1 MSGCKTGLPGGTT
14 GNKNNPSNKK
24 MLEAL
29 ITSKT
34 RIKLM
39 LKFFLNINSTG
50 YLRGLEPEFN
60 ESTNAIRME
69 LNRFEAAGLLKTVLN
84 GNKKIYRANTK
95 HPLFK
100 DINSLVR
107 KYIGIDELVDN
118 VIQNLGELQSI
129 YLIGDLA
136 AGIDSKDIGILV
148 IGDAVDLDYLG
159 TLCGKAQKLI
169 SRTIRY
175 AVFTMEEFK
184 QQLPVLNKA
193 QLLLVWQNIS

>member
-1 MSGCKTGLPGGTT
+1 
-14 GNKNNPSNKK
+14 

-39 LKFFLNINSTG
+39 LKFFLNSGSTG
-50 YLRGLEPEFN
+50 YLRGLEPEFG
-60 ESTNAIRME
+60 ESTNAIRQE
-69 LNRFEAAGLLKTVLN
+69 LNRFEAAGLLKTVSE
-84 GNKKIYRANTK
+84 GNKKVYRANTK

-159 TLCGKAQKLI
+159 TLCQKAQELI
-169 SRTIRY
+169 SRKIRY
-175 AVFTMEEFK
+175 AVFTVEEFK

-193 QLLLVWQNIS
+193 QLLLVWKNED

>member
-1 MSGCKTGLPGGTT
+1 
-14 GNKNNPSNKK
+14 

-39 LKFFLNINSTG
+39 LKFFLNSGSTG

-60 ESTNAIRME
+60 ESTNAIRVE
-69 LNRFEAAGLLKTVLN
+69 LNRFEAAGLLKTVLE
-84 GNKKIYRANTK
+84 GNKKIYRANTR
-95 HPLFK
+95 HPLFH
-100 DINSLVR
+100 DINSIIL
-107 KYIGIDELVDN
+107 KYIGVDEIIDQ
-118 VIQNLGELQSI
+118 VINHLGEPKEV

-136 AGIDSKDIGILV
+136 AGIDSKDMSILV
-148 IGDAVDLDYLG
+148 VGDAIDLDYLG
-159 TLCGKAQKLI
+159 QLCSKAQKLI

-175 AVFTMEEFK
+175 AVFTEEEFN

-193 QLLLVWQNIS
+193 QLLLVWKNMS

>member
-1 MSGCKTGLPGGTT
+1 
-14 GNKNNPSNKK
+14 

-60 ESTNAIRME
+60 ESTNAIRLE
-69 LNRFEAAGLLKTVLN
+69 LNRFENVGLLHTISK
-84 GNKKIYRANTK
+84 GNKKIYHANTG
-95 HPLFK
+95 HPLFH
-100 DINSLVR
+100 DINSLIR
-107 KYIGIDELVDN
+107 KYVGIDEIIEK
-118 VIQNLGELQSI
+118 VISHLGDPREV

-136 AGIDSKDIGILV
+136 EGIDSKDISILV
-148 IGDAVDLDYLG
+148 VGEDIDHNYLG
-159 TLCGKAQKLI
+159 TLCDKTQNLI
-169 SRTIRY
+169 SRKIRY
-175 AVFTMEEFK
+175 AVFTVEEFK

-193 QLLLVWQNIS
+193 QLLLVWQNMG

>member
-1 MSGCKTGLPGGTT
+1 
-14 GNKNNPSNKK
+14 

-84 GNKKIYRANTK
+84 GNKKIYRANKT

-107 KYIGIDELVDN
+107 KYIGIDELVES
-118 VIQNLGELQSI
+118 VIDHLGEPQQV

-136 AGIDSKDIGILV
+136 AGIDSKDISMLV
-148 IGDAVDLDYLG
+148 VGEDIDLDYLG
-159 TLCGKAQKLI
+159 QLCQKTQKLI
-169 SRTIRY
+169 SRNIRY
-175 AVFTMEEFK
+175 AVFTVEEFNL
-184 QQLPVLNKA
+184 QLPVLDKA
-193 QLLLVWQNIS
+193 RLLLVWENEDYIN